1 MAKILKASWDF
12 SPLFKSDNDHNIEK
26 ERKTA
31 VKKSYEFIKKWK
43 NNSEYLSKP
52 DTLKIALDEYNEWLT
67 SWGTNAKENYYF
79 DLRFALNQNDA
90 AIKGKVNK
98 SEELSNKI
106 LNDIQFFELNLAKI
120 SPGTQ
125 TM

>member
-79 DLRFALNQNDA
+79 DLRFALFDLRF
-90 AIKGKVNK
+90 
-98 SEELSNKI
+98 SL
-106 LNDIQFFELNLAKI
+106 LHFLLQFLKPVQHDVDLRR
-120 SPGTQ
+120 GHL
-125 TM
+125 